1 METNNEYL
9 SDQEIVEGLV
19 ARNNRITELFFW
31 GECKKVFSY
40 VINKLYLSHP
50 DKLQLKEEMIRDLYV
65 YLMENDAKVLR
76 GFDYKSKLTSWLTT
90 VAYRHFIK
98 IRDAELNDFSHT
110 AETVSIEV
118 LNDSS
123 NEDFEI
129 LDAKK
134 IVDQVLDAMPNHE
147 YAYMI
152 RRIKLENYSYN
163 QLAIELNKS
172 VNYLYNLMRKAW
184 AMFVNTYFQIE
195 DSYE

>member
-1 METNNEYL
+1 MKTENEYL
-9 SDQEIVEGLV
+9 SDQEIVEGLI

-118 LNDSS
+118 LKDSS

-129 LDAKK
+129 PDAKK
-134 IVDQVLDAMPNHE
+134 IVDQVLDTMPNQE

-152 RRIKLENYSYN
+152 RKIKLENYSYN

-172 VNYLYNLMRKAW
+172 VNYLYNLKRKAW